1 MFIFFGVQTHET
13 CSMSCATR
21 TLILLLHLVIWGSA
35 ILALTCLFALRAE
48 DRAKVRAAF
57 YDVISR
63 SVNQWC
69 KYGLKVGMVIAT
81 LISIDCLM
89 KYRDGYYHTKQ

>member
-1 MFIFFGVQTHET
+1 MLIFFGVQTHET

-21 TLILLLHLVIWGSA
+21 TLILILHLVIWGGA
-35 ILALTCLFALRAE
+35 ILGLTCLFALRAE
-48 DRAKVRAAF
+48 ERAKVQAASCA
-57 YDVISR
+57 VISR
-63 SVNQWC
+63 SFNQWR

-89 KYRDGYYHTKQ
+89 KYRDGYYQT